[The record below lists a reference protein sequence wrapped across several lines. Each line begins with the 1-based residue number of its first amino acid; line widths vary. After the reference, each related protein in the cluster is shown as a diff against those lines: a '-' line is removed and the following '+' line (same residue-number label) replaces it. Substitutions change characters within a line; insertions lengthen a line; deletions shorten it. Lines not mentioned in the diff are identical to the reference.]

1 MVKLVGAFHLA
12 ALCLNAGLI
21 VSGNAPGM
29 LAQASLAIPADPN
42 MQPIPEMRDRVS
54 GSWSGTVTVLGG
66 SGSGFLYFNMMAFGE
81 SFGGS
86 PSSEYM
92 DSYAGI
98 TSTVGSVASQPWP
111 PQGSTP
117 ASCQFC
123 GLNFTYGVPQPL
135 EFNAYAYVSYTFYP
149 MLPNVPPRLAGAGIG
164 AAASVGPGW
173 IAGAD
178 PARDFSIVFVS
189 DAADPVSEP
198 ESWWLG
204 ALGLVSARLAYA
216 RTRLAV
222 R

>member
-1 MVKLVGAFHLA
+1 MVKLVAAFHLA

-29 LAQASLAIPADPN
+29 LAQASIAIPVDPN
-42 MQPIPEMRDRVS
+42 MQPIPEMRERVS

-66 SGSGFLYFNMMAFGE
+66 SGSGFLYFNMIAFGE

-98 TSTVGSVASQPWP
+98 TSTVGSVASQPWL

-117 ASCQFC
+117 ASCEFC

-135 EFNAYAYVSYTFYP
+135 EFNAYASVSYSFYP
-149 MLPNVPPRLAGAGIG
+149 MLPNVPPRLAGYGIG

-178 PARDFSIVFVS
+178 PGRNFNVVFII
-189 DAADPVSEP
+189 DAADPVPEP
-198 ESWWLG
+198 WSLLFVG
-204 ALGLVSARLAYA
+204 SCLLLIVASRRRRLSA
-216 RTRLAV
+216 
-222 R
+222 